1 MRRNVR
7 LKSVSDLSAQHYLEI
22 YRFRVECADKGLTH
36 PQPRVVAA
44 ARQLVAKLAE
54 MPPEAKVR
62 LERAGTRTVFKNVE
76 TGEVIGGFEV

>member
-1 MRRNVR
+1 M
-7 LKSVSDLSAQHYLEI
+7 SDLSAQHYLEI

-36 PQPRVVAA
+36 PKPQVVSA

-62 LERAGTRTVFKNVE
+62 LESIGSRTVFKNVE
-76 TGEVIGGFEV
+76 TGEMIGGFEA